1 MNRPHQAAETL
12 RAMLESQL
20 QGREDLTTELKETCA
35 ATMAA
40 LQATF
45 VSGGS
50 GGGGEGE
57 TGGRGGGGG
66 VGDSVGGGGEAAA
79 AAQGSGM
86 ALD

>member
-1 MNRPHQAAETL
+1 M
-12 RAMLESQL
+12 ESQL
-20 QGREDLTTELKETCA
+20 QGREDLTTELKEKCA

-50 GGGGEGE
+50 GGGGEGV